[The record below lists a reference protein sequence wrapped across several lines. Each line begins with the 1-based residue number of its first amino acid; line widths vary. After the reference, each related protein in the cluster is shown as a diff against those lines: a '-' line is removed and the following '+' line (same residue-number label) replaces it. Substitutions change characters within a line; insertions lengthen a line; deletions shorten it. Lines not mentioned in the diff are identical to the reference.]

1 VNNRSAELFDGSTVQ
16 PAEDP
21 VARTVDE
28 RARKRIKRKRD
39 EEKEEK
45 EEGNTEG
52 ICLGSIIEKDQPGSM
67 GDFPTV
73 TRLTETAEGSQLW
86 GCTEYH

>member
-1 VNNRSAELFDGSTVQ
+1 VNNRSAELFDGSTLQ

-28 RARKRIKRKRD
+28 RARKGIKRKRD

>member
-1 VNNRSAELFDGSTVQ
+1 MNDRSAELFDGSTVQ
-16 PAEDP
+16 PAEDA

-28 RARKRIKRKRD
+28 RARKIIKRKRD

-45 EEGNTEG
+45 EEGYTEG